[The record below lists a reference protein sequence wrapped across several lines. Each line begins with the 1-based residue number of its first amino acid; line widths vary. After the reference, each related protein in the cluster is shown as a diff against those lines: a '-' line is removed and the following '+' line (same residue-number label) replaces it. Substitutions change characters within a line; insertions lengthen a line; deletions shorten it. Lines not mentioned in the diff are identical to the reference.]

1 MAGISEVL
9 EQSAAKQFAIDKL
22 GYFILEVL
30 PNRKLVP
37 DSPNSSIPTTDFISL
52 DILNQTSYSGGMGQ
66 RHIYYEID
74 ELGNETYVYKDKVV
88 VELYAYIG
96 KANNDLDKLR
106 TMLNNKYL
114 KFKHFGSTNGLVG
127 VTEIGNV
134 IDNKVTVY
142 ESQET
147 RSGAR
152 LRLALTYIYKVVDN
166 YGEYV
171 DEVKYVTKSN
181 VADQS
186 IIQNNHTILGLSEE
200 TLASINA
207 LHFHINYELPG
218 GGDSTWTMV

>member
-1 MAGISEVL
+1 MADINDIL

-30 PNRKLVP
+30 PNRQLVP
-37 DSPNSSIPTTDFISL
+37 DTPNTSVPTTDFIAL
-52 DILNQTSYSGGMGQ
+52 DIINQTNYSGGMGPQ
-66 RHIYYEID
+66 SISYDID
-74 ELGNETYVYKDKVV
+74 DLGNETYVYKDKVV
-88 VELYAYIG
+88 VDLYAYIG

-106 TMLNNKYL
+106 TMLSNKYL
-114 KFKHFGSTNGLVG
+114 KFKHFGSTKGLVG

-152 LRLALTYIYKVVDN
+152 LRLALTYVYKVVDN

-171 DEVKYVTKSN
+171 NEINFTAVTNTEDDQIVDTGN
-181 VADQS
+181 V
-186 IIQNNHTILGLSEE
+186 
-200 TLASINA
+200 
-207 LHFHINYELPG
+207 
-218 GGDSTWTMV
+218 V

>member
-1 MAGISEVL
+1 MADISEVL

-22 GYFILEVL
+22 GFFILEVL

-37 DSPNSSIPTTDFISL
+37 DTPNASIPTTDFIAL
-52 DILNQTSYSGGMGQ
+52 DILNQTNYSGGMGQ
-66 RHIYYEID
+66 RPIYYEID

-96 KANNDLDKLR
+96 QANNDLDKLR

-166 YGEYV
+166 HGEYINQV
-171 DEVKYVTKSN
+171 DFTTTTNSG
-181 VADQS
+181 DQS
-186 IIQNNHTILGLSEE
+186 TTDTGSV
-200 TLASINA
+200 T
-207 LHFHINYELPG
+207 
-218 GGDSTWTMV
+218 

>member
-1 MAGISEVL
+1 MADISEVL

-37 DSPNSSIPTTDFISL
+37 DSPNSSIPTTDFVSL
-52 DILNQTSYSGGMGQ
+52 NILNQTNYSGGMGQ

-96 KANNDLDKLR
+96 QANNDLDKLR

-114 KFKHFGSTNGLVG
+114 KFKYFGSTNGLVG

-171 DEVKYVTKSN
+171 NEINFTTAINSEDEQITDTGN
-181 VADQS
+181 V
-186 IIQNNHTILGLSEE
+186 
-200 TLASINA
+200 
-207 LHFHINYELPG
+207 
-218 GGDSTWTMV
+218 V